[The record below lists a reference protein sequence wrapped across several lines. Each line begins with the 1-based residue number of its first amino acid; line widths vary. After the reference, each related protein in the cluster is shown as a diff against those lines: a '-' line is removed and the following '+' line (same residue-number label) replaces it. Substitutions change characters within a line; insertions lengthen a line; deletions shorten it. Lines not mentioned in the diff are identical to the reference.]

1 MDEMDDDELLAALEL
16 PSVERKACGLSAE
29 QERVVA
35 GFEDIVEFTRRN
47 GHPPRHGEDHDIFER
62 LYAVRFDRLRD
73 LTGFHELL
81 APLDEFGLLS
91 GAAPDTAHE
100 PDDDE
105 LLAELEIGEPG
116 VESITTLK
124 HVRPHAEINAAEEV
138 ARRTPC
144 VDFDAFKP
152 LFEAVRKEIEEGI
165 RRTRRFKRDAEIKQ
179 GEFFILG
186 GQMAYVAVIGEE
198 FRTEQDRRNA
208 KLRLIFDNKTESHGL
223 LRSFQRALYK
233 DEAGR
238 RVTAPGAEA
247 GPLFDADDDDERS
260 ELPVGDESGTIY
272 VLRSG
277 SSDPRIASNRAV
289 LHKIGVTGN
298 DVEKRIVNAALDP
311 TFLMAGVE
319 VIATYRLYHINRSK
333 LENLIHRFFA
343 AARLD
348 LELKDRF
355 GNPVRPQE
363 WFLVP
368 LPVIDEVVQ
377 RIEDRTIVD
386 YEYDPA
392 SASLRWI
399 GRLPAPG

>member
-16 PSVERKACGLSAE
+16 PSVERKAGGLTAE

-35 GFEDIVEFTRRN
+35 GFEEIVEFTRRN
-47 GHPPRHGEDHDIFER
+47 GCPPRHGEDRDIFER
-62 LYAVRFDRLRD
+62 LYAVRLDRLRD

-81 APLDEFGLLS
+81 APLDEFDLLS
-91 GAAPDTAHE
+91 GAAPGAVHE

-105 LLAELEIGEPG
+105 LLAELEIVEPG

-124 HVRPHAEINAAEEV
+124 HVRPHAEINAAEDV

-152 LFEAVRKEIEEGI
+152 LFEAVTKEIDEGV

-179 GEFFILG
+179 GEFFILA
-186 GQMAYVAVIGEE
+186 GQMAYVAEIGEE

-238 RVTAPGAEA
+238 RVTAPGA
-247 GPLFDADDDDERS
+247 GPLFDEDDDDERP

-272 VLRSG
+272 VLRSE

-319 VIATYRLYHINRSK
+319 IIATYRLFHINRSK
-333 LENLIHRFFA
+333 LEKLIHRFFS

-368 LPVIDEVVQ
+368 LPVIDEVVHK
-377 RIEDRTIVD
+377 IEDRTIVD
-386 YEYDPA
+386 YEYDPT
-392 SASLRWI
+392 SASLKPI
-399 GRLPAPG
+399 ERLGATS